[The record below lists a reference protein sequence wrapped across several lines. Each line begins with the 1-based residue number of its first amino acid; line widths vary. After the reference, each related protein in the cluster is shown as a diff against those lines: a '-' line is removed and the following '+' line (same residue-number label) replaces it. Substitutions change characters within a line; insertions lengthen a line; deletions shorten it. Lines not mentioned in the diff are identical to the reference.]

1 MKRFFCF
8 LLALIWVFA
17 FSACSNWSVEIKES
31 EDLSSNSE
39 ETKGLS
45 TGAVP
50 CTEEEAK
57 AFYSAG
63 GDRAFLEEAASVLSG
78 YDFSEIEGLESPI
91 LLEQAVYSELS
102 EIGASGDFETSCKI
116 TPQK

>member
-8 LLALIWVFA
+8 LLALIWVFSL
-17 FSACSNWSVEIKES
+17 SACSNLSVEIKEPEVLS
-31 EDLSSNSE
+31 TSAEEPED
-39 ETKGLS
+39 LS

-50 CTEEEAK
+50 CTEEETK

-91 LLEQAVYSELS
+91 LLN
-102 EIGASGDFETSCKI
+102 
-116 TPQK
+116 